1 LIYVNKN
8 AKTDKNEGENAD
20 LTEEI
25 EYNSNKIP
33 IFAEL
38 KIKYNFSIN

>member
-1 LIYVNKN
+1 MKNKYLINNV
-8 AKTDKNEGENAD
+8 
-20 LTEEI
+20 LFV
-25 EYNSNKIP
+25 SNKIP